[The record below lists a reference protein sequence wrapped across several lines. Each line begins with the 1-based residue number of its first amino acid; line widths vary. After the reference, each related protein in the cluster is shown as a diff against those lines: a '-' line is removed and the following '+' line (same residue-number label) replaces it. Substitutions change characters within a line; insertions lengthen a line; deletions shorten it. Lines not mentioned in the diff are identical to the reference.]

1 MVKHKKKKELTLKC
15 RKDKSV
21 VKAKR
26 QRGVWFMGRVKESGC
41 WVEAGLGMRYDLD
54 GTASTIMK
62 FYLKP
67 WCKNCCSC

>member
-1 MVKHKKKKELTLKC
+1 MKKDLRLKC

-26 QRGVWFMGRVKESGC
+26 QRGVWFMSRVKESDC
-41 WVEAGLGMRYDLD
+41 WVEEQKGMKYYLG
-54 GTASTIMK
+54 GTASTTMK

-67 WCKNCCSC
+67 WCKNCCSF